1 MKKRKLS
8 RLSVSDR
15 HNLNGLLFLLPFL
28 IGFLCFYLEPIIQ
41 SITFS
46 FSDVTVSLSGYDTV
60 PVGLKNYKFIFKE
73 DAAFNT
79 RVMLDFTNLLW
90 KTPVII
96 VLSLFLAILINQ
108 KFPGRIFIR
117 AVFFLPV
124 IFSAGIVLQIIQSD
138 LVVSSMSSG
147 NSLIE
152 DGGGVANQSMGL
164 NQLLLQ
170 AGIQE
175 KIVEFVTKITNNFFS
190 LIWNSGIQMLIFLS
204 GLQSIPGSLYEAASV
219 EGASSWESFCKITVP
234 MLVPTLLLNTIYTIV
249 DSYSSTSNSV
259 MALITSSI
267 NTAKYG
273 RATAMAWVYFVLIGL
288 ILGVV
293 FFVSTRTK
301 KSSRA

>member
-1 MKKRKLS
+1 MKKNKIS

-15 HNLNGLLFLLPFL
+15 HNLNGLLFLLPFIL
-28 IGFLCFYLEPIIQ
+28 GFLFFYLQPIIE
-41 SITFS
+41 SIIFS
-46 FSDVTVSLSGYDTV
+46 FSDVKVSLEGYDTKF
-60 PVGLKNYKFIFKE
+60 VGFGNYNFIFTQDE
-73 DAAFNT
+73 AFNS

-108 KFPGRIFIR
+108 KFRGRIFIR

-124 IFSAGIVLQIIQSD
+124 IFSAGVVLQIIQGD

-147 NSLIE
+147 NSML
-152 DGGGVANQSMGL
+152 DNGGATNQTMGL
-164 NQLLLQ
+164 SQLLLQ

-204 GLQSIPGSLYEAASV
+204 GLQAIPGSLYEAASV
-219 EGASSWESFCKITVP
+219 EGASAWESFCKITVP
-234 MLVPTLLLNTIYTIV
+234 MLIPTMLLNIIYTIV

-267 NTAKYG
+267 NNAKYG
-273 RATAMAWVYFVLIGL
+273 YATAMSWVYFILIGIVIGAVFL
-288 ILGVV
+288 IMNG
-293 FFVSTRTK
+293 SK

>member
-1 MKKRKLS
+1 MKKNKIS

-15 HNLNGLLFLLPFL
+15 HNLNGLLFLLPFIL
-28 IGFLCFYLEPIIQ
+28 GFLFFYLQPIIE
-41 SITFS
+41 SIIFS
-46 FSDVTVSLSGYDTV
+46 FSDVKVSLEGYDTKF
-60 PVGLKNYKFIFKE
+60 VGFGNYNFIFTQDE
-73 DAAFNT
+73 AFNS

-108 KFPGRIFIR
+108 KFRGRIFIR

-124 IFSAGIVLQIIQSD
+124 IFSAGVVLQIIQGD

-147 NSLIE
+147 NSML
-152 DGGGVANQSMGL
+152 DNGGATNQTMGL
-164 NQLLLQ
+164 SQLLLQ

-204 GLQSIPGSLYEAASV
+204 GLQAIPGSLYEAASV
-219 EGASSWESFCKITVP
+219 EGASAWESFCKITVP
-234 MLVPTLLLNTIYTIV
+234 MLVPTMLLNIIYTIV
-249 DSYSSTSNSV
+249 DSYSATSNSV

-267 NTAKYG
+267 NNAKYG
-273 RATAMAWVYFVLIGL
+273 YATAMSWVYFILIGIVIGAVFL
-288 ILGVV
+288 IMNG
-293 FFVSTRTK
+293 SK

>member
-1 MKKRKLS
+1 MKKSKLT

-15 HNLNGLLFLLPFL
+15 HNLNGLLFLLPFIL
-28 IGFLCFYLEPIIQ
+28 GFLFFYFEPIVE
-41 SITFS
+41 SIIFS
-46 FSDVTVSLSGYDTV
+46 FSDVKVSLEGYDTK
-60 PVGLKNYKFIFKE
+60 GIGFANYAFAFGK

-79 RVMLDFTNLLW
+79 RIMLDFGNLLW

-108 KFPGRIFIR
+108 KFRGRTFIR

-124 IFSAGIVLQIIQSD
+124 IFSAGVVLSIIQGD

-152 DGGGVANQSMGL
+152 DGGVTNQSMGL
-164 NQLLLQ
+164 SQLLLQ

-219 EGASSWESFCKITVP
+219 EGASAWESFCKITVP
-234 MLVPTLLLNTIYTIV
+234 MLVPTMLLNTIYTIV
-249 DSYSSTSNSV
+249 DSYASTSNSV
-259 MALITSSI
+259 MSLITSLI
-267 NTAKYG
+267 GNAKYG
-273 RATAMAWVYFVLIGL
+273 RATAMAWIYFLLIG
-288 ILGVV
+288 VV
-293 FFVSTRTK
+293 IGAVFLLMNGSK

>member
-1 MKKRKLS
+1 MKKNKIS

-15 HNLNGLLFLLPFL
+15 HNLNGLLFLLPFIL
-28 IGFLCFYLEPIIQ
+28 GFLFFYLQPIIE
-41 SITFS
+41 SVIFS
-46 FSDVTVSLSGYDTV
+46 FSDVKVSLEGYDTKF
-60 PVGLKNYKFIFKE
+60 VGFGNYKFIFTE
-73 DAAFNT
+73 DEAFNT

-108 KFPGRIFIR
+108 KFRGRIFIR

-124 IFSAGIVLQIIQSD
+124 IFSAGVVLQIIQSD

-147 NSLIE
+147 NSML
-152 DGGGVANQSMGL
+152 DNGGATNQTMGL
-164 NQLLLQ
+164 SQLLLQ

-175 KIVEFVTKITNNFFS
+175 KIVEFVSKITNNFFS

-219 EGASSWESFCKITVP
+219 EGASAWESFCKITVP
-234 MLVPTLLLNTIYTIV
+234 MLVPTMLLNVIYTIV
-249 DSYSSTSNSV
+249 DSYSATSNSV

-267 NTAKYG
+267 NNAKYG
-273 RATAMAWVYFVLIGL
+273 YATAMAWVYFIVIGIVIGAVFLIMNG
-288 ILGVV
+288 
-293 FFVSTRTK
+293 SK

>member
-1 MKKRKLS
+1 MKKNKIS

-15 HNLNGLLFLLPFL
+15 HNLNGLLFLLPFIL
-28 IGFLCFYLEPIIQ
+28 GFLFFYLQPIIE
-41 SITFS
+41 SVIFS
-46 FSDVTVSLSGYDTV
+46 FSDVKVSLEGYDTKF
-60 PVGLKNYKFIFKE
+60 VGFDNYKFIFTE
-73 DAAFNT
+73 DEAFNT

-108 KFPGRIFIR
+108 KFKGRIFIR

-124 IFSAGIVLQIIQSD
+124 IFSAGVVLQIIQGD

-147 NSLIE
+147 NSML
-152 DGGGVANQSMGL
+152 DNGGATNQTMGL
-164 NQLLLQ
+164 SQLLLQ

-204 GLQSIPGSLYEAASV
+204 GLQAIPGSLYEAASV
-219 EGASSWESFCKITVP
+219 EGASAWESFCKITVP
-234 MLVPTLLLNTIYTIV
+234 MLVPTMLLNIIYTIV

-259 MALITSSI
+259 MALITSCI

-273 RATAMAWVYFVLIGL
+273 YATAMAWVYFIVIGIVIGAVFLIMNG
-288 ILGVV
+288 
-293 FFVSTRTK
+293 SK

>member
-1 MKKRKLS
+1 MKNRKLS

-15 HNLNGLLFLLPFL
+15 HNLNGLLFLLPFIL
-28 IGFLCFYLEPIIQ
+28 GFLFFYLQPIVE
-41 SITFS
+41 SIIFS
-46 FSDVTVSLSGYDTV
+46 FSDVKVSLSGYDTNF
-60 PVGLKNYKFIFKE
+60 VGIKNYDFIFTE
-73 DAAFNT
+73 DEAFNT

-108 KFPGRIFIR
+108 KFRGRIFIR

-124 IFSAGIVLQIIQSD
+124 IFSAGVVLQIIQSD

-147 NSLIE
+147 SSMI
-152 DGGGVANQSMGL
+152 DDGGVANQTMGL

-219 EGASSWESFCKITVP
+219 EGASSWESFCKITIP
-234 MLVPTLLLNTIYTIV
+234 MLVPTMLLNTIYTIV

-259 MALITSSI
+259 MQLITNGI
-267 NTAKYG
+267 NNAKYG
-273 RATAMAWVYFVLIGL
+273 TATAMAWIYFLLIGVV
-288 ILGVV
+288 IGVV
-293 FFVSTRTK
+293 FILMNGSK

>member
-1 MKKRKLS
+1 MKKNKIS

-15 HNLNGLLFLLPFL
+15 HNLNGLLFLLPFIL
-28 IGFLCFYLEPIIQ
+28 GFLFFYLQPIIE
-41 SITFS
+41 SVIFS
-46 FSDVTVSLSGYDTV
+46 FSDVKVSLEGYDTKF
-60 PVGLKNYKFIFKE
+60 VGFGNYKFIFTE
-73 DAAFNT
+73 DEAFNT

-108 KFPGRIFIR
+108 KFRGRIFIR

-124 IFSAGIVLQIIQSD
+124 IFSAGVVLQIIQSD

-147 NSLIE
+147 NSML
-152 DGGGVANQSMGL
+152 DNGGATNQTMGL
-164 NQLLLQ
+164 SQLLLQ

-219 EGASSWESFCKITVP
+219 EGASAWESFCKITVP
-234 MLVPTLLLNTIYTIV
+234 MLVPTMLLNIIYTIV

-259 MALITSSI
+259 MALITSCI

-273 RATAMAWVYFVLIGL
+273 YATAMAWVYFIVIGIVIGAVFLIMNG
-288 ILGVV
+288 
-293 FFVSTRTK
+293 SK

>member
-1 MKKRKLS
+1 MKKNKIS

-15 HNLNGLLFLLPFL
+15 HNLNGLLFLLPFIL
-28 IGFLCFYLEPIIQ
+28 GFLFFYLQPIIE
-41 SITFS
+41 SVIFS
-46 FSDVTVSLSGYDTV
+46 FSDVKVSLEGYDTKF
-60 PVGLKNYKFIFKE
+60 VGFGNYKFIFTE
-73 DAAFNT
+73 DEAFNT

-108 KFPGRIFIR
+108 KFRGRIFIR

-124 IFSAGIVLQIIQSD
+124 IFSAGVVLQIIQSD

-147 NSLIE
+147 NSML
-152 DGGGVANQSMGL
+152 DNGGATNQTMGL
-164 NQLLLQ
+164 SQLLLQ

-204 GLQSIPGSLYEAASV
+204 GLQAIPGSLYEAASV
-219 EGASSWESFCKITVP
+219 EGASAWESFCKITVP
-234 MLVPTLLLNTIYTIV
+234 MLVPTMLLNIIYTIV

-273 RATAMAWVYFVLIGL
+273 YATAMAWVYFIVIGIVIGAVFLIMNG
-288 ILGVV
+288 
-293 FFVSTRTK
+293 SK

>member
-1 MKKRKLS
+1 MKKNKIS

-15 HNLNGLLFLLPFL
+15 HNLNGLLFLLPFIL
-28 IGFLCFYLEPIIQ
+28 GFLFFYLQPIIE
-41 SITFS
+41 SVIFS
-46 FSDVTVSLSGYDTV
+46 FSDVKVSLEGYDTKF
-60 PVGLKNYKFIFKE
+60 VGFGNYKFIFTE
-73 DAAFNT
+73 DEAFNT

-108 KFPGRIFIR
+108 KFRGRIFIR

-124 IFSAGIVLQIIQSD
+124 IFSAGVVLQIIQSD

-147 NSLIE
+147 NSML
-152 DGGGVANQSMGL
+152 DNGGATNQTMGL
-164 NQLLLQ
+164 SQLLLQ

-175 KIVEFVTKITNNFFS
+175 KIVEFVSKITNNFFS

-219 EGASSWESFCKITVP
+219 EGASAWESFCKITVP
-234 MLVPTLLLNTIYTIV
+234 MLVPTMLLNIIYTIV
-249 DSYSSTSNSV
+249 DSYSATSNSV

-267 NTAKYG
+267 NNAKYG
-273 RATAMAWVYFVLIGL
+273 YATAMSWVYFIVIGIVIGAVFLIMNG
-288 ILGVV
+288 
-293 FFVSTRTK
+293 SK